1 MIFILEY
8 QASLVKIGTFGFSSS
23 LNVAISFS
31 NIDEHWP
38 WKVEI
43 SFYGDKISFL
53 TMVLI
58 ASCNSFKVLCYLQT
72 ETEKNW
78 LVVLQ
83 S

>member
-8 QASLVKIGTFGFSSS
+8 QASLVKIETFDFSSS
-23 LNVAISFS
+23 LNVAIPFS
-31 NIDEHWP
+31 HIDEHWSLT
-38 WKVEI
+38 VVI

-53 TMVLI
+53 TMFLI
-58 ASCNSFKVLCYLQT
+58 VSCNSFKVLCYLQS
-72 ETEKNW
+72 EKIW